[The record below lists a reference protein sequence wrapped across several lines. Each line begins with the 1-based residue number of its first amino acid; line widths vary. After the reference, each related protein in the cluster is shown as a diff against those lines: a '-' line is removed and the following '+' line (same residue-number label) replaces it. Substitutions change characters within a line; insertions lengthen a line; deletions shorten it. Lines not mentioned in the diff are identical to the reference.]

1 MHKKGSYD
9 LEDIAAEAVKSILK
23 FAGVHLLARPADE
36 DESSD
41 QIESVGFSAVRQD
54 VPAELTECLGF
65 SCPMSSGI
73 CDICKLSLVPRE
85 VSIEISMMFSVEPKP
100 PIKPVFQSW
109 HDARHDLYSSATTS
123 RGGRAL
129 AELHI
134 LERMRF

>member
-1 MHKKGSYD
+1 MHKKVYG

-41 QIESVGFSAVRQD
+41 QVESVGFSAVRQD
-54 VPAELTECLGF
+54 VPAELAECLGLA
-65 SCPMSSGI
+65 CPMSSEI
-73 CDICKLSLVPRE
+73 CSVCKLSSPHE
-85 VSIEISMMFSVEPKP
+85 VSIEISRMLSVEPKP
-100 PIKPVFQSW
+100 PIEPVFQSW
-109 HDARHDLYSSATTS
+109 HDARHELYSSATTS

-129 AELHI
+129 AELHV